1 MNSTHAGHLLRSILI
16 GAAAIAALAHSGLSA
31 AQQRGRGN
39 FDHLLTTFPLT
50 GVHAI
55 TPCED
60 CHIGGQMAGTPKQCE
75 YCHRQGSRIAATV
88 KPARHVQTNEPCDN
102 CHRSAAT
109 WSGARYSHVTV
120 TPGTCFSCHNGSMV
134 SGKPANHVV
143 TTMSCDNCHRTVAWI
158 PAGFNH
164 AGVAPGTCG
173 TCHVQGGSGLA
184 APANHIPYQS
194 QLLAGSSMGC
204 DACHKST
211 TTFTV
216 ETMNHNNSMGNGAG
230 WCIGCHLS
238 GTNYLGNMR
247 KNSLT
252 HQQKTGVTDCS
263 QSGCHRPL
271 GNQGSTYR
279 SW

>member
-1 MNSTHAGHLLRSILI
+1 MNSKRVGHFVRSVLI
-16 GAAAIAALAHSGLSA
+16 AAAAIAALAHTDLST

-109 WSGARYSHVTV
+109 WAGARYSHVTV

-134 SGKPANHVV
+134 SGKPANHVA
-143 TTMSCDNCHRTVAWI
+143 TTASCDVCHRTIAWV

-164 AGVAPGTCG
+164 AGVAPGSCEN
-173 TCHVQGGSGLA
+173 CHRPGGPGLA
-184 APANHIPYQS
+184 MPSNHIPYKTT
-194 QLLAGSSMGC
+194 LLAGASLGC
-204 DACHKST
+204 DACHRST
-211 TTFTV
+211 STFTSEV
-216 ETMNHNNSMGNGAG
+216 MNHNGSTGNGAG
-230 WCIGCHLS
+230 MCTGCHLR
-238 GTNYLGNMR
+238 GTTWLGNMT
-247 KNSLT
+247 KNSLN
-252 HQQKTGVTDCS
+252 HSGTGTDCS
-263 QSGCHRPL
+263 QSGCHRPV
-271 GNQGSTYR
+271 GNTGTSYTR
-279 SW
+279 WTN